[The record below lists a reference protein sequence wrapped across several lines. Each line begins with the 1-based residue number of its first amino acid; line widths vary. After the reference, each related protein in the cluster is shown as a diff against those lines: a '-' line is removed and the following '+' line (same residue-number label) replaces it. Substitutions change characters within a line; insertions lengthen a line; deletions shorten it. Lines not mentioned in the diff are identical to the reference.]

1 MPVDIIL
8 LQDYPSLGYCVGMS
22 HGADDWHG
30 NTALAN
36 ARSLLLATLANN
48 KTFFAP
54 RLAHVHRHLHQAVR
68 DCRRRL
74 HIEHEA
80 HPQTIVQEDVLR
92 LLGVRILLPANRQL
106 SLLAVAIRQVL
117 ITQARLQAPA
127 ALRGGVQLLIDEIR
141 QWLTAPAQV
150 ERAQGEGAQVDL
162 LTLDTILTSL
172 AERHHRCLRML
183 ELRYFAR
190 LGMRDIAL
198 ELGVPCGNIERELH
212 FAKARLLMLFQEQV
226 GH

>member
-54 RLAHVHRHLHQAVR
+54 RLAHIHRHLHQAVR

-117 ITQARLQAPA
+117 VTQARLQAPA

-141 QWLTAPAQV
+141 QWLTAPVQM
-150 ERAQGEGAQVDL
+150 ERVQVDL
-162 LTLDTILTSL
+162 LTLDTTLARL

-198 ELGVPCGNIERELH
+198 ELGVPCAHIERELH